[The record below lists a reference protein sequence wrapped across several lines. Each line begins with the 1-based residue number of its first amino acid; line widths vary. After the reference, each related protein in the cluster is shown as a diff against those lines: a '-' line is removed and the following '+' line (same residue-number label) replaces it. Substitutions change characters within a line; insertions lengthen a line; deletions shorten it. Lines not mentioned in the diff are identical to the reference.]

1 LLLSDGLA
9 NNGITDEKILQS
21 IVKKNNHEKGIT
33 ISTFGVGADFSENMM
48 LGLAENGS
56 GNYYF
61 IKSPDEI
68 PTIFKKE
75 LRGLLTVVAQN
86 VKLEITIPENLK
98 VNKVFGANYE
108 LSSNVLKVNFRDI
121 CSEETKAVLIRFDIN
136 NMKESQINFKSTLTF
151 DDVVKTFSKKS
162 LIAKSIVNNTSDNTM
177 YTKSKNKEV
186 TEQIILFESNEMLE
200 LAMKAVDEG
209 NYEQAKS
216 IVRSNKTNISNA
228 IRAGY
233 ANKEI
238 VMQDSVNKIYSE
250 QLKNIESMKEY
261 DKKMMQKDSKSSNYM
276 LKKKRI

>member
-1 LLLSDGLA
+1 
-9 NNGITDEKILQS
+9 
-21 IVKKNNHEKGIT
+21 
-33 ISTFGVGADFSENMM
+33 M
-48 LGLAENGS
+48 
-56 GNYYF
+56 
-61 IKSPDEI
+61 
-68 PTIFKKE
+68 
-75 LRGLLTVVAQN
+75 
-86 VKLEITIPENLK
+86 
-98 VNKVFGANYE
+98 
-108 LSSNVLKVNFRDI
+108 KVNFRDI
-121 CSEETKAVLIRFDIN
+121 FSEETKAVLIRFDIN
-136 NMKESQINFKSTLTF
+136 NTKESQINFKSSLTF

-162 LIAKSIVNNTSDNTM
+162 LIAQSIINNTSDTSI
-177 YTKSKNKEV
+177 YAKSKNKEV

-238 VMQDSVNKIYSE
+238 VMQDSVNTIYSE
-250 QLKNIESMKEY
+250 QLKNIETMKEY